1 MDKKIVLTVARQ
13 FGSGGHDVAK
23 KVSELLDIPFYDREI
38 IGLAAKKSGLSENLF
53 AGLDEK
59 PTTSLLYSL
68 VMGVQSG
75 TGAYWR
81 YGDMTGAD
89 NVFRIQSQ
97 IIRSIAEKDSC
108 VIVGRCADYILREE
122 ERLINVFVRADIDY
136 RTQRIMEKYDMKEKV
151 ALDYINKTDKRR
163 GSFYNFYTNK
173 IWGNVDNYDLS
184 IATDK
189 IGVDKAAQ
197 MIVEYIKCVIC
208 N

>member
-13 FGSGGHDVAK
+13 YGSGGHDVAK

-38 IGLAAKKSGLSENLF
+38 IGLAAKESGLSENLF
-53 AGLDEK
+53 DGLDEK

-68 VMGVQSG
+68 VMGIQSG

-81 YGDMTGAD
+81 YGDMTSAD

-97 IIRSIAEKDSC
+97 IIRSIAEKGSC

-122 ERLINVFVRADIDY
+122 ERLVNVFVHADIDY
-136 RTQRIMEKYDMKEKV
+136 RTQRIMEKYNMKEKV

-184 IATDK
+184 IATDR
-189 IGVDKAAQ
+189 IGIDNAAQ
-197 MIVEYIKCVIC
+197 MIVEYIKNV
-208 N
+208 

>member
-53 AGLDEK
+53 DGLDEK

>member
-1 MDKKIVLTVARQ
+1 MDKKVVLTVARQ

-38 IGLAAKKSGLSENLF
+38 IGLAAKESGLSESLF
-53 AGLDEK
+53 DGLEEK

-68 VMGVQSG
+68 VMGIQSG
-75 TGAYWR
+75 TSAYWR
-81 YGDMTGAD
+81 YGDMTSAD

-97 IIRSIAEKDSC
+97 IIRSIAEEGSC
-108 VIVGRCADYILREE
+108 VIVGRCADYVLREE
-122 ERLINVFVRADIDY
+122 ERLVNVFVHADIDY

-189 IGVDKAAQ
+189 IGVDNAAQ
-197 MIVEYIKCVIC
+197 IIVEYIKNV
-208 N
+208 